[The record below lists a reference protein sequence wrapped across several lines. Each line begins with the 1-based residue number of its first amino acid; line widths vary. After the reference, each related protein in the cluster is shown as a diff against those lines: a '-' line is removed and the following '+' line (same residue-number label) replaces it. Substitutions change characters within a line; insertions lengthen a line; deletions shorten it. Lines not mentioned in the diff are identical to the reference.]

1 MMVAGGRGAG
11 KTTFTKHLKE
21 RDWLVHPT
29 PQRIPWCYAKHQ
41 TEFVGRTD
49 GICSSSRVCTR
60 YTTGNR

>member
-29 PQRIPWCYAKHQ
+29 PQRILWCYAKHQ
-41 TEFVGRTD
+41 TEFVERTD
-49 GICSSSRVCTR
+49 GIC
-60 YTTGNR
+60 